1 LQVKKE
7 SKPAREPTLQKK
19 KKKALFRILALK
31 QQPFWILIETQ

>member
-19 KKKALFRILALK
+19 KKKSIIQDLS
-31 QQPFWILIETQ
+31 IETTTVLDFN

>member
-19 KKKALFRILALK
+19 KKGILQDLS
-31 QQPFWILIETQ
+31 IETTTVLDFN

>member
-19 KKKALFRILALK
+19 KKKGILQDLS
-31 QQPFWILIETQ
+31 IETTTVLDFN